1 MTGRRSLPLGV
12 VLLLAALL
20 WAPSLLGDFVYDDHY
35 LIVDNPVVRSSD
47 QVAAAFTRDYYGQRD
62 PQRGLG
68 YYRPITLLS
77 HWLDW
82 SIWGANPF
90 GHHLTSLLL
99 HLLATALL
107 YLFVV
112 ETFGRPPLALLTA
125 TIFALHPTKAAS
137 VAFVSARVDLL
148 AAVFVLA
155 ALLCA
160 TRNRWGPPAFYALG
174 LLSKEMAVTLPA
186 LLFWRLRDQARRKWL
201 ASLVSMG
208 VVLVA
213 IALLRWAVLG
223 HLSRQGAPLLDL
235 SPHVPFLLLGDHLRN
250 LMLPPLGILLEP
262 PLSRL
267 PWLLNFAC
275 LALYGLA
282 LARLPDRRVAGW
294 GAVWL
299 VTHLPILGLVGL
311 ETVVDDRFLYLPSIG
326 FSLVAAAWIETYLER
341 RRRAPAGG
349 SRAVLVAVTL
359 LTLILAPMAL
369 ARQVYWHDDLNL
381 FEAALESQPESA
393 DFHLKLGLALVER
406 RRLDQAESE
415 FLAGLPLADTGSVM
429 ASWLRRN
436 IADTYLARGRLAEAE
451 EWYRRAVEERPDY
464 CNGHL
469 GLALLLESGGR
480 GEEALPHFKQALSCP
495 ESAELA
501 LRHLDSG
508 LPTGVETGPD
518 AGTGPR

>member
-1 MTGRRSLPLGV
+1 MKEWSYLPLAV

-47 QVAAAFTRDYYGQRD
+47 QVVAAFTRDYYGQRD

-82 SIWGANPF
+82 SIWKAAPF
-90 GHHLTSLLL
+90 GHHLSSLLL

-107 YLFVV
+107 YFFVA
-112 ETFGRPPLALLTA
+112 ETFGRPTLALLTT

-137 VAFVSARVDLL
+137 VAFVSARVDVL
-148 AAVFVLA
+148 AGVFVLS
-155 ALLCA
+155 ALLCC
-160 TRNRWGPPAFYALG
+160 TRNRWGAPAFYALG

-186 LLFWRLRDQARRKWL
+186 LLFWRLHDRGRRRWL
-201 ASLVSMG
+201 ATLVSTG
-208 VVLVA
+208 AVLIV

-223 HLSRQGAPLLDL
+223 HLSRPGAPLLEI

-250 LMLPPLGILLEP
+250 FMLPPLGILLEP

-267 PWLLNFAC
+267 PWLVDFAC
-275 LALYGLA
+275 LALYVLA
-282 LARLPDRRVAGW
+282 LARLPDRKVAGW

-341 RRRAPAGG
+341 RHASGRN
-349 SRAVLVAVTL
+349 RAVLVAVVL
-359 LTLILAPMAL
+359 LTLILAPMGL
-369 ARQVYWHDDLNL
+369 TREIYWHDDLTL
-381 FEAALESQPESA
+381 FSAALETQPDST
-393 DFHLKLGLALVER
+393 DFHLKRGLALVER
-406 RRLDQAESE
+406 GRLDEAEGD
-415 FLAGLPLADTGSVM
+415 FRTGLQLADSDTVI

-436 IADTYLARGRLAEAE
+436 IADTYLARGRLEEAE
-451 EWYRRAVEERPDY
+451 EWYKQAVEHRPDY
-464 CNGHL
+464 CNAHL
-469 GLALLLESGGR
+469 GLALLLERDGR
-480 GEEALPHFKQALSCP
+480 NEEARSHFAQALSCP
-495 ESAELA
+495 ESASVA
-501 LRHLDSG
+501 SRHLKG
-508 LPTGVETGPD
+508 G
-518 AGTGPR
+518 